1 MREIPVGALAVRPA
15 AINTVRL
22 ALLKLKW
29 MRRGV
34 NITPY
39 AHQGPQGEGDEE
51 PSEHEVDPSWAEFE
65 RAIHLTAAAAA
76 AVEEQVSAP
85 NGGSSIPDAIAE
97 MLANDTVRWLPGM
110 RVRSASCYGNPL
122 SNRAGGQGGGQGSGQ
137 RGRDGAQAQAHDD
150 RKAAVESSPAA
161 PFTFIELF
169 AGIGGFR
176 VGLEA
181 LGGRCVF
188 ASEMDREAQDLYK
201 TNFGDEPCGGQWR
214 DSCALRHHAS
224 TTSF

>member
-1 MREIPVGALAVRPA
+1 MREIPVGAFAVRPA

-39 AHQGPQGEGDEE
+39 AHQGHPGESQEE
-51 PSEHEVDPSWAEFE
+51 DPSWAEFE
-65 RAIHLTAAAAA
+65 RAIHLTAAAS
-76 AVEEQVSAP
+76 AVVEAVVATP
-85 NGGSSIPDAIAE
+85 NGVGSSSGGASSSSGSDSLPPAIAE
-97 MLANDTVRWLPGM
+97 FLANDTARWLPGM

-122 SNRAGGQGGGQGSGQ
+122 SNRAGDQGGQGGHDQAH
-137 RGRDGAQAQAHDD
+137 AQARSQAHGRMAADD
-150 RKAAVESSPAA
+150 VAVAVAA

-188 ASEMDREAQDLYK
+188 ASEMDREAQHLYK
-201 TNFGDEPCGGQWR
+201 VNFGDEPCGGQ
-214 DSCALRHHAS
+214 
-224 TTSF
+224 